1 MVVRMKHRGP
11 DGSGTWI
18 SDDGKMGLGH
28 NRLAVID
35 TSPSG
40 AQPMHYL
47 DRYVIT
53 YNGEIY
59 NYSQLREEC
68 KKAGIGFTST
78 SDTEVILALYHQK
91 GEMFLQ
97 ELDGMFAFAIYDKV
111 NGELFCARDRY
122 GEKPFYYHED
132 YHSFHFASELKALW
146 AGGVKRE
153 ISEEGIYHF
162 LANDAVDESA
172 PFYKGI
178 KTIPPGHFI
187 KIKFEQNQLA
197 IRVKPYHQV
206 DSVSTSAWDADHL
219 RGLIYKAVQSR
230 LVSDVGYALT
240 MSGGVDSA
248 INVFVT
254 SQIDKDLQTYGL
266 VYPGKPYNEA
276 DQQDLLHTRLKTRH
290 TQFPY
295 HEFVSEDDFIAMVH
309 HHEWPIIHQSMFAQ
323 NFLYKRVNE
332 HGHKVLLEGQGAD
345 EIFGGYFYM
354 QRAYIRILWESGR
367 KINAAYHFLHWL
379 QSRLLTG
386 NVFDGSGADG
396 LHPDFLHAFRNKI
409 NPPKE
414 TSDFVNGRLTTLLR
428 YADLNAMMYGLEVR
442 MPFLHS
448 GLVDY
453 ALHLEDDIK
462 FKKGIKKWPLRTAFD
477 GDVPKQ
483 VLWQRQK
490 IGFMT
495 HLKIDTLQKLSN
507 HIDNGD
513 VYFDLKVKLTPKME
527 FKKQVLK
534 VLLS

>member
-1 MVVRMKHRGP
+1 MVVSMKHRGP

-18 SDDGKMGLGH
+18 SDDGKLGLGH

-35 TSPSG
+35 TAPSG

-59 NYSQLREEC
+59 NYGQLREEC

-91 GEMFLQ
+91 GEVFLQ
-97 ELDGMFAFAIYDKV
+97 DLDGMFAFAIYDKV
-111 NGELFCARDRY
+111 NSELFCARDRY
-122 GEKPFYYHED
+122 GEKPFCYHAD
-132 YHSFHFASELKALW
+132 FQSFHFASELKALW
-146 AGGVKRE
+146 VAGVKKE

-172 PFYKGI
+172 PFYKDI

-187 KIKFEQNQLA
+187 KINFEQNQLA
-197 IRVKPYHQV
+197 IRVKSYY
-206 DSVSTSAWDADHL
+206 DINAASTSIWDGDHL
-219 RGLIYKAVQSR
+219 RGLIQKAVQSR

-248 INVFVT
+248 INVFAA
-254 SQIDKDLQTYGL
+254 SQVEKDPQTYGL
-266 VYPGKPYNEA
+266 IYPGKPYNEA

-295 HEFVSEDDFIAMVH
+295 HEFVSEDDFIATVR

-323 NFLYKRVNE
+323 NFLYKRVRE

-354 QRAYIRILWESGR
+354 QRAYIKTLWESGR
-367 KINAAYHFLHWL
+367 KVNAGYHFFHWL
-379 QSRLLTG
+379 QSRLLS
-386 NVFDGSGADG
+386 DGMFESSIAEG
-396 LHPDFLHAFRNKI
+396 LHPDFVHAFKDQI
-409 NPPKE
+409 HKPAE
-414 TSDFVNGRLTTLLR
+414 ISDFTNGRLVTLLR
-428 YADLNAMMYGLEVR
+428 YADINAMMYGLEVR
-442 MPFLHS
+442 MPFLES
-448 GLVDY
+448 SLVDY
-453 ALHLEDDIK
+453 ALHLENDIK
-462 FKKGIKKWPLRTAFD
+462 FKKGIKKWPLRSAFD
-477 GDVPKQ
+477 GDIPRQ

-495 HLKIDTLQKLSN
+495 QIKIDPLKKPSN
-507 HIDNGD
+507 NKGNGD

-527 FKKQVLK
+527 FKKHVLK